1 MFSSL
6 VPPVFDDFAGIFYT
20 PRGLYFFLR
29 ISIRKEVNVHEKIF
43 CYHTDLGNRG
53 NCRIYRLR
61 KERTTAAC
69 STAGGNSAACP
80 DSAARSGSRARSCA
94 GKTGKKVT
102 LFAMDTAAVITAPF
116 QWGPFIF
123 YCRDRR
129 V

>member
-1 MFSSL
+1 
-6 VPPVFDDFAGIFYT
+6 VPLVFDDFSGIFYT
-20 PRGLYFFLR
+20 PTGRYFFLR
-29 ISIRKEVNVHEKIF
+29 IPIRKEVNVHEKIF
-43 CYHTDLGNRG
+43 CYYTDLGNRG

-61 KERTTAAC
+61 KERATAAAC

-80 DSAARSGSRARSCA
+80 DSAACSGSRARSCT
-94 GKTGKKVT
+94 GKAGKKVT